1 MSGGTDMIEHRFVAY
16 GERRV
21 MVRRA
26 GSGPP
31 VVLLHESPR
40 SSAAFV
46 PMIEA
51 LAERFTVIAPDTP
64 GYGGSDPLDLLR
76 PQIADYADALKEV
89 VDALGLERAALFGRH
104 TGAAIAI
111 EFANCYPAQVSGVV
125 LEGCPAFTPE
135 EMEELVA
142 SYLPPF
148 RPVWDGGHVAW
159 LWSRI
164 RDQFSFFP
172 WNRQGP
178 ASRLAIDMP
187 RPSILNRI
195 ATDLL
200 LAGDGYRVAYEAAF
214 RYDGAAAAA
223 AARVPAHYMA
233 TETDVLFPHLDRLHS
248 LPDNAQIHR
257 LTDAERL
264 ATIGDLLNA
273 CAAGLAPAPP
283 PPEETGAR
291 RFVQVDGT
299 SLMVRQWGSD
309 CARPLLLVADLP
321 GSTQGLGPIAAHLA
335 KGRRVVA
342 IDPPGHGLSS
352 PAPAGT
358 ADGGIECVAH
368 AVTSLGLGRID
379 VAGIN
384 SGACWAA
391 HLAGHLGAGCG
402 RLVLIDP
409 PPDPAALSA
418 RLPAAAL
425 EPCWS
430 GAHLLT
436 AWHLARESLLYRPW
450 YTPTI
455 DARMPVEIGFG
466 VDLLHQR
473 FIDTVIAGE
482 AFLETLQAVCEQ
494 PWPALLAPLA
504 GRVAVVTGEGMP
516 DAAEQAA
523 LAATASAPVMRAAP
537 DARGFAGAIM
547 AATDRE

>member
-1 MSGGTDMIEHRFVAY
+1 MIEHRFVICGA
-16 GERRV
+16 RRV

-31 VVLLHESPR
+31 VLLLHESPV

-46 PMIEA
+46 PLIGS

-64 GYGGSDPLDLLR
+64 GYGGSDPLALHR
-76 PQIADYADALKEV
+76 PQIPDYADALREV
-89 VDALGLERAALFGRH
+89 VDGLGLERVAVFGRH

-111 EFANCYPAQVSGVV
+111 EFANLHPERVSGVV
-125 LEGCPAFTPE
+125 LDGCPAFTPE

-148 RPVWDGGHVAW
+148 RPDWSGSHVAW

-200 LAGDGYRVAYEAAF
+200 LAGDGYRIAYEAAF

-248 LPDNAQIHR
+248 LPDDAHIHR
-257 LTDAERL
+257 LTDAERVT
-264 ATIGDLLNA
+264 AIGDLLAA
-273 CAAGLAPAPP
+273 CADGLPPAPRA
-283 PPEETGAR
+283 PEETGAR
-291 RFVQVDGT
+291 RFIQADGA
-299 SLMVRQWGSD
+299 SLLVRQWGD
-309 CARPLLLVADLP
+309 DDARPLLLVADLP
-321 GSTQGLGPIAAHLA
+321 GSTRGLDPVAAHLA
-335 KGRRVVA
+335 RERRVVA

-352 PAPAGT
+352 PAPADM
-358 ADGGIECVAH
+358 ADGGVELVAR
-368 AVTSLGLGRID
+368 AVASLGLGQVD

-384 SGACWAA
+384 AGACWAA
-391 HLAGHLGAGCG
+391 HLAGRLGADCG
-402 RLVLIDP
+402 RLVLVDP
-409 PPDPAALSA
+409 PPDPQALA
-418 RLPAAAL
+418 ECLPAAAL
-425 EPCWS
+425 VPTWS

-436 AWHLARESLLYRPW
+436 AWHLAREALLYRPW
-450 YTPTI
+450 FVPT
-455 DARMPVEIGFG
+455 AATRMPVEIGLD
-466 VDLLHQR
+466 VDLLHRR
-473 FIDTVIAGE
+473 FVDTIVAGV
-482 AFLETLQAVCEQ
+482 AFPETLRAVCER
-494 PWPALLAPLA
+494 PWPALLGPLA
-504 GRVAVVTGEGMP
+504 DRVAVVTGQGMP

-523 LAATASAPVMRAAP
+523 LAADASAPVTRAVP
-537 DARGFAGAIM
+537 DARGYAGAII
-547 AATDRE
+547 ATVARE

>member
-1 MSGGTDMIEHRFVAY
+1 MIEHRFVSCGA
-16 GERRV
+16 RRV

-31 VVLLHESPR
+31 VLLLHESPV

-46 PMIEA
+46 PLIGS

-64 GYGGSDPLDLLR
+64 GYGGSDPLTLHR
-76 PQIADYADALKEV
+76 PQIPDYADALKEV
-89 VDALGLERAALFGRH
+89 VDALGLERAAVFGRH

-111 EFANCYPAQVSGVV
+111 EFANLHPERVSGVV
-125 LEGCPAFTPE
+125 LDGCPAFTQE

-148 RPVWDGGHVAW
+148 RPDWSGSHVAW

-200 LAGDGYRVAYEAAF
+200 LAGDGYRIAYEAAF

-248 LPDNAQIHR
+248 LPDDAQIHR
-257 LTDAERL
+257 LTDAERVT
-264 ATIGDLLNA
+264 AIGDLLAA
-273 CAAGLAPAPP
+273 CADGLPPAPP
-283 PPEETGAR
+283 APEETGAR
-291 RFVQVDGT
+291 RFVQTDGA
-299 SLMVRQWGSD
+299 SLMLRQWGED
-309 CARPLLLVADLP
+309 DAQPLLLVADLP
-321 GSTQGLGPIAAHLA
+321 GSTRGLEPVAAHLA
-335 KGRRVVA
+335 RGRRVVA

-352 PAPAGT
+352 PAPTGM
-358 ADGGIECVAH
+358 ADGGVELVAR
-368 AVTSLGLGRID
+368 AVASLGLGQID

-384 SGACWAA
+384 AGACWAA
-391 HLAGHLGAGCG
+391 RLATRLGADCG
-402 RLVLIDP
+402 RLVLVDP
-409 PPDPAALSA
+409 PPDPQALA
-418 RLPAAAL
+418 ECLPATAL
-425 EPCWS
+425 APVWS

-450 YTPTI
+450 FVPT
-455 DARMPVEIGFG
+455 AATRTPVEIGLD
-466 VDLLHQR
+466 VDLLHRR
-473 FIDTVIAGE
+473 FVDTVIADA
-482 AFLETLQAVCEQ
+482 AFPRTLQAVCGE

-516 DAAEQAA
+516 DAAEQTA
-523 LAATASAPVMRAAP
+523 LAADASAPVTRAVP
-537 DARGFAGAIM
+537 DARGYAGAII
-547 AATDRE
+547 AAAERE

>member
-1 MSGGTDMIEHRFVAY
+1 MSGSGGTIEHRFVAC

-31 VVLLHESPR
+31 VLLLHESPD

-46 PMIEA
+46 PLIGS

-64 GYGGSDPLDLLR
+64 GYGGSDPLALHR
-76 PQIADYADALKEV
+76 PQIADYADALKET
-89 VDALGLERAALFGRH
+89 VDALGLERIALFGRH

-111 EFANCYPAQVSGVV
+111 AFSNRYPERVNGVV
-125 LEGCPAFTPE
+125 LEGCPAFTPH

-148 RPVWDGGHVAW
+148 RPDWSGSHVAW

-164 RDQFSFFP
+164 RDQFNFFP

-178 ASRLAIDMP
+178 ASRIAIDMP

-248 LPDNAQIHR
+248 LPDDAQIHR
-257 LTDAERL
+257 LTDAERPS
-264 ATIGDLLNA
+264 AIGDLLDA
-273 CAAGLAPAPP
+273 CAAGLATAPP

-291 RFVQVDGT
+291 RFVQVDGA
-299 SLMVRQWGSD
+299 SLMVRQWGD
-309 CARPLLLVADLP
+309 VGAQPLLLVADLP
-321 GSTQGLGPIAAHLA
+321 GSTQGLEPVATHLA

-352 PAPAGT
+352 PAPAG
-358 ADGGIECVAH
+358 AAGGGIECVAR
-368 AVTSLGLGRID
+368 AVAALGLGQID
-379 VAGIN
+379 IAGIN

-391 HLAGHLGAGCG
+391 HLAGQLGANCR
-402 RLVLIDP
+402 RLVLVDP

-418 RLPAAAL
+418 RLPATAL

-436 AWHLARESLLYRPW
+436 AWHLARESLLCRPW
-450 YTPTI
+450 FTPTI
-455 DARMPVEIGFG
+455 DARMPVEIGLD

-473 FIDTVIAGE
+473 FVDTVIAGK
-482 AFLETLQAVCEQ
+482 AFPETLKAVCEQ

-523 LAATASAPVMRAAP
+523 LAAGASAPVTHATAH
-537 DARGFAGAIM
+537 ARGYACAIM

>member
-1 MSGGTDMIEHRFVAY
+1 
-16 GERRV
+16 

-26 GSGPP
+26 GNGPP

-46 PMIEA
+46 PAIEA
-51 LAERFTVIAPDTP
+51 LAARFTVIAPDTP
-64 GYGGSDPLDLLR
+64 GYGGSDPLPLHR

-89 VDALGLERAALFGRH
+89 MDGLGLDRVALFGRH

-111 EFANCYPAQVSGVV
+111 ECANLYPERVSGVV
-125 LEGCPAFTPE
+125 LDGCPVFTPE

-142 SYLPPF
+142 GYLPPF
-148 RPVWDGGHVAW
+148 RPSWDGSHVAW
-159 LWSRI
+159 LWSRV
-164 RDQFSFFP
+164 RDQLTFFP
-172 WNRQGP
+172 WYRQGS

-214 RYDGAAAAA
+214 RHDGAAAAA

-233 TETDVLFPHLDRLHS
+233 TETDVLLSHLDRLPD
-248 LPDNAQIHR
+248 LPANARIHR
-257 LTDAERL
+257 VTDAERVS
-264 ATIGDLLNA
+264 AVGDLLA
-273 CAAGLAPAPP
+273 SCAAGLPPAPP
-283 PPEETGAR
+283 APEETGAR
-291 RFVQVDGT
+291 RFVQVDGA
-299 SLMVRQWGSD
+299 SLMVRQWGEVRV
-309 CARPLLLVADLP
+309 RPLLLVADLP
-321 GSTQGLGPIAAHLA
+321 GSTGALEPIATHLA

-342 IDPPGHGLSS
+342 IDPPGHGLSA

-358 ADGGIECVAH
+358 ADGGVGLVAR
-368 AVTSLGLGRID
+368 AAASLGLGQVD
-379 VAGIN
+379 MAGIN
-384 SGACWAA
+384 VGACWAA
-391 HLAGHLGAGCG
+391 HLAGRLGADCG

-409 PPDPAALSA
+409 PSDPAALA
-418 RLPAAAL
+418 ECLPATAL
-425 EPCWS
+425 VPTWS

-450 YTPTI
+450 FVPT
-455 DARMPVEIGFG
+455 AATRMPVEIGLD

-473 FIDTVIAGE
+473 FVDTVVAGAAFPE
-482 AFLETLQAVCEQ
+482 AMRAVSED

-504 GRVAVVTGEGMP
+504 GKVVVVSGEGVP

-523 LAATASAPVMRAAP
+523 IAAGASASVTRAVP
-537 DARGFAGAIM
+537 DARGYAGAIT
-547 AATDRE
+547 AATERE

>member
-1 MSGGTDMIEHRFVAY
+1 MSGGVGAIEHRFVAC

-31 VVLLHESPR
+31 VLLLHESPV

-46 PMIEA
+46 PLIGS
-51 LAERFTVIAPDTP
+51 LADRFTVIAPDTP
-64 GYGGSDPLDLLR
+64 GYGGSDPLALHR
-76 PQIADYADALKEV
+76 PQIADYADALKEA
-89 VDALGLERAALFGRH
+89 VDALGLERAAVFGRH

-111 EFANCYPAQVSGVV
+111 EFANRYPERVSGAV

-148 RPVWDGGHVAW
+148 HPDWSGSHVAW

-187 RPSILNRI
+187 RASILNRI

-200 LAGDGYRVAYEAAF
+200 LAGDGYRIAYEAAF

-233 TETDVLFPHLDRLHS
+233 TETDVLFPHLDRLHA
-248 LPDNAQIHR
+248 LPDDARIHR
-257 LTDAERL
+257 LTDAERVT
-264 ATIGDLLNA
+264 AIGTLLDA
-273 CAAGLAPAPP
+273 CAGGLVPARPAPA
-283 PPEETGAR
+283 ETGAQ
-291 RFVQVDGT
+291 RFVQVDGA
-299 SLMVRQWGSD
+299 SLMLRQWGD
-309 CARPLLLVADLP
+309 DGAQPLLLVADLP
-321 GSTQGLGPIAAHLA
+321 GSTRGLDPIAAHLA

-358 ADGGIECVAH
+358 VDGGIEIVAR
-368 AVTSLGLGRID
+368 AVASLGLGQVD
-379 VAGIN
+379 VAGIDV
-384 SGACWAA
+384 GACWAA
-391 HLAGHLGAGCG
+391 HLARRLGAECG
-402 RLVLIDP
+402 RLTLIDP
-409 PPDPAALSA
+409 PPDPATLAEC
-418 RLPAAAL
+418 LPATAL
-425 EPCWS
+425 APVWS

-450 YTPTI
+450 FVPT
-455 DARMPVEIGFG
+455 AATRMPVEIGLD
-466 VDLLHQR
+466 VDLLHRR
-473 FIDTVIAGE
+473 FVDTVVAGE
-482 AFLETLQAVCEQ
+482 ALPRTLRAVCGE

-504 GRVAVVTGEGMP
+504 GRVAVVTGQGMP

-523 LAATASAPVMRAAP
+523 LAAGASAPITRATAH
-537 DARGFAGAIM
+537 ARGYADAIM
-547 AATDRE
+547 AATERE

>member
-1 MSGGTDMIEHRFVAY
+1 MIAHRFVSC

-40 SSAAFV
+40 SSAAFI

-64 GYGGSDPLDLLR
+64 GFGGSDPLDLHR
-76 PQIADYADALKEV
+76 PQIPDYADALGEV
-89 VDALGLERAALFGRH
+89 ADALGLKRVALFGRH

-111 EFANCYPAQVSGVV
+111 EFANLYPERVSGVV
-125 LEGCPAFTPE
+125 LDGCPVFTRE

-142 SYLPPF
+142 GYLPPF
-148 RPVWDGGHVAW
+148 RPAWDGSHVAW
-159 LWSRI
+159 LWSRV
-164 RDQFSFFP
+164 RDQLTFFP

-195 ATDLL
+195 AQDFL

-223 AARVPAHYMA
+223 EARVPAHYMA
-233 TETDVLFPHLDRLHS
+233 TETDVLLPHLDRLPD
-248 LPDNAQIHR
+248 LPANARIHR
-257 LTDAERL
+257 LTDAERV
-264 ATIGDLLNA
+264 AVVGDLLAA
-273 CAAGLAPAPP
+273 CASGLPLAPP
-283 PPEETGAR
+283 PPEKTGTR
-291 RFVQVDGT
+291 RFAQVDCA
-299 SLMVRQWGSD
+299 SLMVRQWGAAG
-309 CARPLLLVADLP
+309 ARPLLLVADLP
-321 GSTQGLGPIAAHLA
+321 GSTRGLEPIAAHLA
-335 KGRRVVA
+335 KGRRVIA

-358 ADGGIECVAH
+358 ADGGIELVAS
-368 AVTSLGLGRID
+368 AVASLGLGQVD

-384 SGACWAA
+384 AGACSAA
-391 HLAGHLGAGCG
+391 HLAGRLGADCG

-409 PPDPAALSA
+409 PADPQALA
-418 RLPAAAL
+418 ECLPATAL
-425 EPCWS
+425 VPTWS
-430 GAHLLT
+430 GTHLLT

-450 YTPTI
+450 FVPT
-455 DARMPVEIGFG
+455 AATRMPVEIGLD

-473 FIDTVIAGE
+473 FVDTVIAGPAFPE
-482 AFLETLQAVCEQ
+482 ALRAVSEQ
-494 PWPALLAPLA
+494 PWPALLTPMA
-504 GRVAVVTGEGMP
+504 GRIAVVTGEGMP
-516 DAAEQAA
+516 DAAGQAA
-523 LAATASAPVMRAAP
+523 LAAGASAPVTLAAAH
-537 DARGFAGAIM
+537 ARGYAGAIM
-547 AATDRE
+547 AATERA

>member
-1 MSGGTDMIEHRFVAY
+1 MIEHRFVAC
-16 GERRV
+16 GARRV

-31 VVLLHESPR
+31 AVLLHESPR

-46 PMIEA
+46 PVIEA

-64 GYGGSDPLDLLR
+64 GYGGSDPLDLHR

-89 VDALGLERAALFGRH
+89 MDGLGLERVALFGRH

-111 EFANCYPAQVSGVV
+111 EYANLYPERVSGIV
-125 LEGCPAFTPE
+125 LDGCPAFTPE

-148 RPVWDGGHVAW
+148 RPVWDGSHVAW
-159 LWSRI
+159 LWSRV
-164 RDQFSFFP
+164 RDQLTFFP
-172 WNRQGP
+172 WYRQGP

-223 AARVPAHYMA
+223 MACVPAHYMA
-233 TETDVLFPHLDRLHS
+233 TETDVLLSHLDRLPN
-248 LPDNAQIHR
+248 LPADARIHR
-257 LTDAERL
+257 LADAERVSV
-264 ATIGDLLNA
+264 IGDLLAA
-273 CAAGLAPAPP
+273 CADGLPPAPP
-283 PPEETGAR
+283 APEETGAR
-291 RFVQVDGT
+291 RFVQVNGA
-299 SLMVRQWGSD
+299 SLMLREWGEAG
-309 CARPLLLVADLP
+309 ARPLLLVADLP
-321 GSTQGLGPIAAHLA
+321 GSTQGLEPVAAHLA

-358 ADGGIECVAH
+358 ADSGVGLAAGAVA
-368 AVTSLGLGRID
+368 SLGLGPVD
-379 VAGIN
+379 VAGIG

-391 HLAGHLGAGCG
+391 LLARRLGADCG

-409 PPDPAALSA
+409 PPDPQALA
-418 RLPAAAL
+418 DCLPATAL
-425 EPCWS
+425 VPTWS
-430 GAHLLT
+430 GTHLLT
-436 AWHLARESLLYRPW
+436 AWYLARESLLYRPW
-450 YTPTI
+450 FVPT
-455 DARMPVEIGFG
+455 AATRMPVEIGLD
-466 VDLLHQR
+466 VELLHRR
-473 FIDTVIAGE
+473 FVDTVIAGAAFPE
-482 AFLETLQAVCEQ
+482 ALRAVSEE
-494 PWPALLAPLA
+494 PWPNMLAPLA
-504 GRVAVVTGEGMP
+504 GRVSVVTGEGMP

-523 LAATASAPVMRAAP
+523 LAAHVSAPVTRAAAH
-537 DARGFAGAIM
+537 ARGYASAIL

>member
-1 MSGGTDMIEHRFVAY
+1 MSGGAGTIEHRFVTC
-16 GERRV
+16 GKRRV

-40 SSAAFV
+40 SSAAFI

-64 GYGGSDPLDLLR
+64 GYGGSDPLDLHR

-111 EFANCYPAQVSGVV
+111 EFANRYPAQVSGVV

-195 ATDLL
+195 AMDLL

-248 LPDNAQIHR
+248 LPDNAQIYR

-264 ATIGDLLNA
+264 TAIGDLLGA
-273 CAAGLAPAPP
+273 C
-283 PPEETGAR
+283 
-291 RFVQVDGT
+291 
-299 SLMVRQWGSD
+299 
-309 CARPLLLVADLP
+309 
-321 GSTQGLGPIAAHLA
+321 
-335 KGRRVVA
+335 
-342 IDPPGHGLSS
+342 
-352 PAPAGT
+352 APAGT
-358 ADGGIECVAH
+358 AAAGRDGHAPLRPGGRRIAHGPPVGRRRRAAAAARGRSAGIHARARPHRRPSGEGAPGRRHRSPRPRPLLPRYGRHDRRRRRVRGPRGGIPWARSDRCRRH
-368 AVTSLGLGRID
+368 QQRRTLGR
-379 VAGIN
+379 APRRAPRGRLRP
-384 SGACWAA
+384 SGAD
-391 HLAGHLGAGCG
+391 
-402 RLVLIDP
+402 R
-409 PPDPAALSA
+409 PAA
-418 RLPAAAL
+418 RPR
-425 EPCWS
+425 
-430 GAHLLT
+430 G
-436 AWHLARESLLYRPW
+436 LARSSS
-450 YTPTI
+450 T
-455 DARMPVEIGFG
+455 
-466 VDLLHQR
+466 
-473 FIDTVIAGE
+473 
-482 AFLETLQAVCEQ
+482 
-494 PWPALLAPLA
+494 
-504 GRVAVVTGEGMP
+504 
-516 DAAEQAA
+516 
-523 LAATASAPVMRAAP
+523 
-537 DARGFAGAIM
+537 
-547 AATDRE
+547 

>member
-1 MSGGTDMIEHRFVAY
+1 MIEHRFVICGA
-16 GERRV
+16 RRV

-31 VVLLHESPR
+31 VLLLHESPV

-46 PMIEA
+46 PLIGS

-64 GYGGSDPLDLLR
+64 SYGGSDPLTLHR
-76 PQIADYADALKEV
+76 PQIPDYADALREV
-89 VDALGLERAALFGRH
+89 VDVLGLERAAVFGRH

-111 EFANCYPAQVSGVV
+111 EFANSHPERVSGVV
-125 LEGCPAFTPE
+125 LDGCPAFTPE

-148 RPVWDGGHVAW
+148 RPDWSGSHVAW

-200 LAGDGYRVAYEAAF
+200 LAGDGYRIAYEAAF

-248 LPDNAQIHR
+248 LPDDAHIHR
-257 LTDAERL
+257 LTDAERVT
-264 ATIGDLLNA
+264 AIGDLLAA
-273 CAAGLAPAPP
+273 CADGLPPAPP
-283 PPEETGAR
+283 APEETGVR
-291 RFVQVDGT
+291 RFIQVDGA
-299 SLMVRQWGSD
+299 SLMLRQWGDDS
-309 CARPLLLVADLP
+309 AQPLLLVADLP
-321 GSTQGLGPIAAHLA
+321 GSTRGLDPVAAHLA
-335 KGRRVVA
+335 RERRVVA

-352 PAPAGT
+352 PAPADM
-358 ADGGIECVAH
+358 ADGGVELVAR
-368 AVTSLGLGRID
+368 AVASLGLGQVD

-384 SGACWAA
+384 AGACWAA
-391 HLAGHLGAGCG
+391 HLAGRLGADCG

-409 PPDPAALSA
+409 PPDPRALA
-418 RLPAAAL
+418 ECLPATAL
-425 EPCWS
+425 APVWS

-450 YTPTI
+450 FVPT
-455 DARMPVEIGFG
+455 AATRMPVEIGLD
-466 VDLLHQR
+466 VDLLHRR
-473 FIDTVIAGE
+473 FVDTVIAGD
-482 AFLETLQAVCEQ
+482 AFPRTLQAVCGE

-523 LAATASAPVMRAAP
+523 LAAGASAPVTRAVP
-537 DARGFAGAIM
+537 DARGYADAIV
-547 AATDRE
+547 AAMERE

>member
-1 MSGGTDMIEHRFVAY
+1 MSGGAGAIEHRFVRC

-21 MVRRA
+21 MVRRT
-26 GSGPP
+26 GGGPP
-31 VVLLHESPR
+31 VLLLHESPR
-40 SSAAFV
+40 SSAAFI

-64 GYGGSDPLDLLR
+64 GFGGSDSLDMHR

-89 VDALGLERAALFGRH
+89 VDALSLERAALFGRH

-111 EFANCYPAQVSGVV
+111 EFANLHPERVNGTV

-148 RPVWDGGHVAW
+148 RPVWDGSHVAW

-164 RDQFSFFP
+164 RDQFGFFP

-200 LAGDGYRVAYEAAF
+200 LAGDDYRVAYEAAF

-223 AARVPAHYMA
+223 AARAPACYVA
-233 TETDVLFPHLDRLHS
+233 TETDVLFTHLDRLHS
-248 LPDNAQIHR
+248 LPDDAQIHR

-264 ATIGDLLNA
+264 TTIGDLIAA
-273 CAAGLAPAPP
+273 CAAGLPPAPP
-283 PPEETGAR
+283 PPKETGPR
-291 RFVQVDGT
+291 RFAQVDGA
-299 SLMVRQWGSD
+299 SLMVRQWGED
-309 CARPLLLVADLP
+309 GARPLLLVADLP
-321 GSTQGLGPIAAHLA
+321 GSTQGLDPIATHLA

-352 PAPAGT
+352 PALASM
-358 ADGGIECVAH
+358 ADGGIELVAR
-368 AVTSLGLGRID
+368 AVSSLGLGQVD

-391 HLAGHLGAGCG
+391 HLAGRLAADCD

-418 RLPAAAL
+418 RLPATEL

-450 YTPTI
+450 FTSTSA
-455 DARMPVEIGFG
+455 ARMPVEIGLG

-473 FIDTVIAGE
+473 FVDTVIAG
-482 AFLETLQAVCEQ
+482 AALPQTLRAVCEQ

-516 DAAEQAA
+516 DAPEQGA
-523 LAATASAPVMRAAP
+523 LAAGASAPVSHATP
-537 DARGFAGAIM
+537 DGRGYARAIM
-547 AATDRE
+547 AATERE

>member
-1 MSGGTDMIEHRFVAY
+1 MSGGPGTIEHRFVNC

-21 MVRRA
+21 MVRRV

-31 VVLLHESPR
+31 VLLLHESPV

-46 PMIEA
+46 PLIGS
-51 LAERFTVIAPDTP
+51 LADRFTVIAPDTP
-64 GYGGSDPLDLLR
+64 GYGGSDPLALHR

-89 VDALGLERAALFGRH
+89 VDALGLERAAVFGRH
-104 TGAAIAI
+104 TGAAVAI
-111 EFANCYPAQVSGVV
+111 EFANRYPERVSGAI

-148 RPVWDGGHVAW
+148 RPDWSGSHVAW

-223 AARVPAHYMA
+223 AARRPAHYMA

-248 LPDNAQIHR
+248 LPDDAQIHR
-257 LTDAERL
+257 LTDAERV
-264 ATIGDLLNA
+264 TVIGTLLDV
-273 CAAGLAPAPP
+273 CAAGLPPAPP
-283 PPEETGAR
+283 APEETGAP
-291 RFVQVDGT
+291 RFVQLDGA
-299 SLMVRQWGSD
+299 SLMLRQWGAD
-309 CARPLLLVADLP
+309 GAQPLLLVADLP
-321 GSTQGLGPIAAHLA
+321 GSTRGLDPVAAHLA
-335 KGRRVVA
+335 RGRRVIA

-352 PAPAGT
+352 PAPAGM
-358 ADGGIECVAH
+358 ADGGIEHVAR
-368 AVTSLGLGRID
+368 AVASLGLGQVDI
-379 VAGIN
+379 AGIN
-384 SGACWAA
+384 VGACWAA
-391 HLAGHLGAGCG
+391 HLAARLGADCAH
-402 RLVLIDP
+402 LVLIDP
-409 PPDPAALSA
+409 PPDPAALA
-418 RLPAAAL
+418 DCLPSTAL
-425 EPCWS
+425 APVWS

-450 YTPTI
+450 FVPT
-455 DARMPVEIGFG
+455 AATRMPVEIGLD
-466 VDLLHQR
+466 VELLHQR
-473 FIDTVIAGE
+473 FVDTVIAGAAFPE
-482 AFLETLQAVCEQ
+482 AMRAVCEQ
-494 PWPALLAPLA
+494 SWPALLAPPA
-504 GRVAVVTGEGMP
+504 GKVAVVTGEGMP
-516 DAAEQAA
+516 DAAAQAA
-523 LAATASAPVMRAAP
+523 LAAGASAPVTRAIAHT
-537 DARGFAGAIM
+537 RGYADAIM
-547 AATDRE
+547 AATERE

>member
-1 MSGGTDMIEHRFVAY
+1 MIEHRFVSC

-31 VVLLHESPR
+31 AVLLHESPR

-46 PMIEA
+46 PVIET
-51 LAERFTVIAPDTP
+51 LAARFTVIAPDTP
-64 GYGGSDPLDLLR
+64 GYGGSDPLDLHR

-89 VDALGLERAALFGRH
+89 MDGLDLERVALFGRH

-111 EFANCYPAQVSGVV
+111 ECANLYPERVSGVV
-125 LEGCPAFTPE
+125 LDGCPAFTPQ
-135 EMEELVA
+135 EMDELVA
-142 SYLPPF
+142 GYLPPF
-148 RPVWDGGHVAW
+148 RPSWDGSHVAW
-159 LWSRI
+159 LWSRV
-164 RDQFSFFP
+164 RDQLTFFP

-214 RYDGAAAAA
+214 RHDAAAAAA

-233 TETDVLFPHLDRLHS
+233 TETDVLLSHLDRLPD
-248 LPDNAQIHR
+248 LPANARIHR
-257 LTDAERL
+257 VTDAERVSAVGNLL
-264 ATIGDLLNA
+264 AS
-273 CAAGLAPAPP
+273 CAAGLPPAPP
-283 PPEETGAR
+283 AQEETGAR
-291 RFVQVDGT
+291 RFVQVDGA
-299 SLMVRQWGSD
+299 SLMVRQWGEAR
-309 CARPLLLVADLP
+309 ARPLLLVADLP
-321 GSTQGLGPIAAHLA
+321 GSTRGLEPIASHLA

-358 ADGGIECVAH
+358 TDGGVALVAR
-368 AVTSLGLGRID
+368 AVASLGLGQVDI
-379 VAGIN
+379 AGIN
-384 SGACWAA
+384 VGACWAA
-391 HLAGHLGAGCG
+391 HLAGRLEADCG
-402 RLVLIDP
+402 RLVLVDP
-409 PPDPAALSA
+409 PSDPAALA
-418 RLPAAAL
+418 ECLPATAL
-425 EPCWS
+425 VPTWS

-450 YTPTI
+450 FVPT
-455 DARMPVEIGFG
+455 AATRMPIEIGLD
-466 VDLLHQR
+466 VNLLHQR
-473 FIDTVIAGE
+473 FVDTVIAGAALPE
-482 AFLETLQAVCEQ
+482 AMRAVSEE

-504 GRVAVVTGEGMP
+504 GKVAVVTGEGMP

-523 LAATASAPVMRAAP
+523 LAESVWAPVTRATP
-537 DARGFAGAIM
+537 DARGYADAIT
-547 AATDRE
+547 AATERE

>member
-1 MSGGTDMIEHRFVAY
+1 MSGGTGTIEHRFVTC

-31 VVLLHESPR
+31 VLLLHESPV

-46 PMIEA
+46 PLIGS
-51 LAERFTVIAPDTP
+51 LADRFTVIAPDTP
-64 GYGGSDPLDLLR
+64 GYGGSEPLALHR
-76 PQIADYADALKEV
+76 PQIADYADALKDV
-89 VDALGLERAALFGRH
+89 VDALGLERAAIFGRH

-111 EFANCYPAQVSGVV
+111 EFANRYPERVSGAL

-148 RPVWDGGHVAW
+148 RPDWSGSHVAW

-164 RDQFSFFP
+164 RDQFGFFP

-178 ASRLAIDMP
+178 ASRIAIDMP

-214 RYDGAAAAA
+214 RYDGAAAAS

-248 LPDNAQIHR
+248 LPDDAQIHR
-257 LTDAERL
+257 LTDAER
-264 ATIGDLLNA
+264 ATVIGTLLGA
-273 CAAGLAPAPP
+273 CAAALPPAPP
-283 PPEETGAR
+283 APEERGAQ
-291 RFVQVDGT
+291 RFVQLDGA
-299 SLMVRQWGSD
+299 SLMLRQWGD
-309 CARPLLLVADLP
+309 DGAQPLLLVADLP
-321 GSTQGLGPIAAHLA
+321 GSTRGLDPVAAHLA
-335 KGRRVVA
+335 RGRRVIA

-352 PAPAGT
+352 PAPAGM
-358 ADGGIECVAH
+358 ADGGIELVAR
-368 AVTSLGLGRID
+368 AVASLGLGQVDI
-379 VAGIN
+379 AGIN
-384 SGACWAA
+384 VGACWAA
-391 HLAGHLGAGCG
+391 HLAARLGADCP
-402 RLVLIDP
+402 RLVLVDP
-409 PPDPAALSA
+409 STDPAALA
-418 RLPAAAL
+418 ECLPAAAL
-425 EPCWS
+425 APVWS

-450 YTPTI
+450 FVPT
-455 DARMPVEIGFG
+455 AATRMPVEIGLD
-466 VDLLHQR
+466 VELLHRR
-473 FIDTVIAGE
+473 FIDTVIAGAAFPE
-482 AFLETLQAVCEQ
+482 ALRAVSEES
-494 PWPALLAPLA
+494 WPALLASLA

-523 LAATASAPVMRAAP
+523 LASGASAPVTRATAH
-537 DARGFAGAIM
+537 ARGYADAIM
-547 AATDRE
+547 AATERE

>member
-1 MSGGTDMIEHRFVAY
+1 MSGGIGTIEHRFVTC

-31 VVLLHESPR
+31 VLLLHESPV

-46 PMIEA
+46 PLIGS
-51 LAERFTVIAPDTP
+51 LADRFTVIAPDTP
-64 GYGGSDPLDLLR
+64 GYGGSDPLALHR
-76 PQIADYADALKEV
+76 PQIADYADALKDV
-89 VDALGLERAALFGRH
+89 VDALGLERVAVFGRH

-111 EFANCYPAQVSGVV
+111 EFANRYPERVSGAV

-148 RPVWDGGHVAW
+148 RPDWSGSHVAW

-164 RDQFSFFP
+164 RDQFGFFP

-178 ASRLAIDMP
+178 ASRIAIDMP

-214 RYDGAAAAA
+214 RYDGAAAAS

-248 LPDNAQIHR
+248 LPNDAQIHR
-257 LTDAERL
+257 LTDAER
-264 ATIGDLLNA
+264 ATVIGTLLGA
-273 CAAGLAPAPP
+273 CAAALPSAPPAP
-283 PPEETGAR
+283 EERGAQ
-291 RFVQVDGT
+291 RFVQLEGA
-299 SLMVRQWGSD
+299 SLMLRQWGD
-309 CARPLLLVADLP
+309 GGAQQQLLVADLP
-321 GSTQGLGPIAAHLA
+321 GSTRGLDPVAAHLGR
-335 KGRRVVA
+335 GRRVIA
-342 IDPPGHGLSS
+342 IDPPSHGLSS
-352 PAPAGT
+352 PAPAGM
-358 ADGGIECVAH
+358 ADGGIEPVAR
-368 AVTSLGLGRID
+368 AVASLRLGEVDI
-379 VAGIN
+379 AGIN
-384 SGACWAA
+384 LGACWAA
-391 HLAGHLGAGCG
+391 HLAAHLGADSA

-409 PPDPAALSA
+409 PSDPAALA
-418 RLPAAAL
+418 ECLPATAL
-425 EPCWS
+425 VPVWS
-430 GAHLLT
+430 GTHLLT

-450 YTPTI
+450 FVPT
-455 DARMPVEIGFG
+455 AATRMPVEIGLD
-466 VDLLHQR
+466 VELLHQR
-473 FIDTVIAGE
+473 FVDTVIAGAAFPE
-482 AFLETLQAVCEQ
+482 AMRAVSEES
-494 PWPALLAPLA
+494 WPALLAPLA

-523 LAATASAPVMRAAP
+523 LAAGASAPVTRASTH
-537 DARGFAGAIM
+537 ARGYADAIM
-547 AATDRE
+547 AATERE

>member
-1 MSGGTDMIEHRFVAY
+1 MIEHRFVICGA
-16 GERRV
+16 RRV

-31 VVLLHESPR
+31 VLLLHESPV

-46 PMIEA
+46 PLIGS

-64 GYGGSDPLDLLR
+64 GYGGSDPLALHR
-76 PQIADYADALKEV
+76 PQIPDYADALKEV
-89 VDALGLERAALFGRH
+89 VDALGLERAAVFGRH

-111 EFANCYPAQVSGVV
+111 EFANLHPERVSGVV
-125 LEGCPAFTPE
+125 LDGCPAFTPE

-148 RPVWDGGHVAW
+148 RPDWSGSHVAW

-233 TETDVLFPHLDRLHS
+233 TGTDVLLPHLDRLHS
-248 LPDNAQIHR
+248 LPDDAQIHR
-257 LTDAERL
+257 LRDAERM
-264 ATIGDLLNA
+264 TVIGTLLDA
-273 CAAGLAPAPP
+273 CADGLAPAPP
-283 PPEETGAR
+283 APEETGAQ
-291 RFVQVDGT
+291 RFVQADGA
-299 SLMVRQWGSD
+299 SLLVRQWGED
-309 CARPLLLVADLP
+309 GARPLLLVADLP
-321 GSTQGLGPIAAHLA
+321 GSTRGLDPVAAHLA
-335 KGRRVVA
+335 RERRVVA

-358 ADGGIECVAH
+358 ADGGVELVAR
-368 AVTSLGLGRID
+368 ALASLGLGQVD

-384 SGACWAA
+384 VGACWAA
-391 HLAGHLGAGCG
+391 RLAARLGADCAH
-402 RLVLIDP
+402 LVLIDP
-409 PPDPAALSA
+409 PPDPAALA
-418 RLPAAAL
+418 ECLPASAL
-425 EPCWS
+425 APVWS

-450 YTPTI
+450 FVPT
-455 DARMPVEIGFG
+455 AATRMPVEIGLD
-466 VDLLHQR
+466 VDLLHRR
-473 FIDTVIAGE
+473 FVDTVIAGE
-482 AFLETLQAVCEQ
+482 ALPRTLRAACGE

-523 LAATASAPVMRAAP
+523 LAAGASAPVTRAVP
-537 DARGFAGAIM
+537 DARGYADAIE
-547 AATDRE
+547 AATERE

>member
-1 MSGGTDMIEHRFVAY
+1 MIEHRFVTCGA
-16 GERRV
+16 RRV

-31 VVLLHESPR
+31 VLLLHESPV

-46 PMIEA
+46 PLIGS

-64 GYGGSDPLDLLR
+64 GYGGSDPLTLHR
-76 PQIADYADALKEV
+76 PQIPDYADALKEV
-89 VDALGLERAALFGRH
+89 VDALGLERAAVFGRH

-111 EFANCYPAQVSGVV
+111 EFANLHPERVSGVV
-125 LEGCPAFTPE
+125 LDGCPAFTQE

-148 RPVWDGGHVAW
+148 RPDWSGSHVAW

-200 LAGDGYRVAYEAAF
+200 LAGDGYRIAYEAAF

-248 LPDNAQIHR
+248 LPDDAQIHR
-257 LTDAERL
+257 LTDAERVT
-264 ATIGDLLNA
+264 AIGDLLAA
-273 CAAGLAPAPP
+273 CADGLPSAPP
-283 PPEETGAR
+283 APEETGAR
-291 RFVQVDGT
+291 RFVQTDGA
-299 SLMVRQWGSD
+299 SLLVRQWGED
-309 CARPLLLVADLP
+309 DARPLLLVADLP
-321 GSTQGLGPIAAHLA
+321 GSTRGLDPVAAHLA
-335 KGRRVVA
+335 RERRVVA

-352 PAPAGT
+352 PAPAGM
-358 ADGGIECVAH
+358 ADGGVELVAR
-368 AVTSLGLGRID
+368 AVASLGLGQVD

-384 SGACWAA
+384 VGACWAA
-391 HLAGHLGAGCG
+391 RLAARLGADCG
-402 RLVLIDP
+402 RLVLVDP
-409 PPDPAALSA
+409 PPDPQALA
-418 RLPAAAL
+418 ECLPATAL
-425 EPCWS
+425 APVWS

-450 YTPTI
+450 FVPT
-455 DARMPVEIGFG
+455 AATRMPVEIGLD
-466 VDLLHQR
+466 VDLLHRR
-473 FIDTVIAGE
+473 FVDTVIAGE
-482 AFLETLQAVCEQ
+482 AFPRTLQAVCGE

-504 GRVAVVTGEGMP
+504 GRVAVVTGQGMP
-516 DAAEQAA
+516 DAAEQTA
-523 LAATASAPVMRAAP
+523 LAADASAPVTRAVP
-537 DARGFAGAIM
+537 DARGYAGAII
-547 AATDRE
+547 AAAERE

>member
-1 MSGGTDMIEHRFVAY
+1 
-16 GERRV
+16 
-21 MVRRA
+21 
-26 GSGPP
+26 
-31 VVLLHESPR
+31 
-40 SSAAFV
+40 
-46 PMIEA
+46 MIEA

-64 GYGGSDPLDLLR
+64 GYGGSDPLELHR

-111 EFANCYPAQVSGVV
+111 EYANRYPAQVSGVV

-172 WNRQGP
+172 WDRQGP

-195 ATDLL
+195 AMDLL

-223 AARVPAHYMA
+223 AARALTHYMA

-264 ATIGDLLNA
+264 TAIGDLLSA

-291 RFVQVDGT
+291 RFVQVDGA
-299 SLMVRQWGSD
+299 SLMVRQWGGD
-309 CARPLLLVADLP
+309 GARPLLLVADLP

-335 KGRRVVA
+335 KGRRGRRHRSPRPRPLLPRYGRHDRRRPSSTWPARWHPLGSVRS
-342 IDPPGHGLSS
+342 LS
-352 PAPAGT
+352 PAST
-358 ADGGIECVAH
+358 AAH
-368 AVTSLGLGRID
+368 AGPRTSPG
-379 VAGIN
+379 A
-384 SGACWAA
+384 SGQ
-391 HLAGHLGAGCG
+391 
-402 RLVLIDP
+402 
-409 PPDPAALSA
+409 
-418 RLPAAAL
+418 AAAVW
-425 EPCWS
+425 C
-430 GAHLLT
+430 
-436 AWHLARESLLYRPW
+436 
-450 YTPTI
+450 
-455 DARMPVEIGFG
+455 
-466 VDLLHQR
+466 
-473 FIDTVIAGE
+473 
-482 AFLETLQAVCEQ
+482 
-494 PWPALLAPLA
+494 
-504 GRVAVVTGEGMP
+504 
-516 DAAEQAA
+516 
-523 LAATASAPVMRAAP
+523 
-537 DARGFAGAIM
+537 
-547 AATDRE
+547 

>member
-1 MSGGTDMIEHRFVAY
+1 MIEHRLVTCGA
-16 GERRV
+16 RRV

-31 VVLLHESPR
+31 VMLLHESPV

-46 PMIEA
+46 PLIGS

-64 GYGGSDPLDLLR
+64 GYGGSDPLALHR
-76 PQIADYADALKEV
+76 PQIPDYADALKEV
-89 VDALGLERAALFGRH
+89 VDALGLERAAVFGRH

-111 EFANCYPAQVSGVV
+111 EFANLYPERVSGVV
-125 LEGCPAFTPE
+125 LDGCPAFTPE

-148 RPVWDGGHVAW
+148 RPDWSGSHVAW

-195 ATDLL
+195 AADLL

-223 AARVPAHYMA
+223 AARVSAHYMA

-248 LPDNAQIHR
+248 LPANAQIHR
-257 LTDAERL
+257 LTDAERV
-264 ATIGDLLNA
+264 AVIGTLLGA
-273 CAAGLAPAPP
+273 CADGLPPAPP
-283 PPEETGAR
+283 APEETGAR
-291 RFVQVDGT
+291 RFVQTGGA
-299 SLMVRQWGSD
+299 SLLMRQWGED
-309 CARPLLLVADLP
+309 GARPLLLVADLP
-321 GSTQGLGPIAAHLA
+321 GSTRGLEPIAAHLA
-335 KGRRVVA
+335 RERRVVA
-342 IDPPGHGLSS
+342 IDLPGHGLSS
-352 PAPAGT
+352 PAPAGMT
-358 ADGGIECVAH
+358 DGGVELVAR
-368 AVTSLGLGRID
+368 ALASLRLGQVD

-384 SGACWAA
+384 VGACWAA
-391 HLAGHLGAGCG
+391 HLAGRLGADCG

-409 PPDPAALSA
+409 PPDPAALA
-418 RLPAAAL
+418 ECLPATAL
-425 EPCWS
+425 APVWS

-450 YTPTI
+450 FVPT
-455 DARMPVEIGFG
+455 AATRMPVEIGLD
-466 VDLLHQR
+466 VDLLHRR
-473 FIDTVIAGE
+473 FVDTVIAGE
-482 AFLETLQAVCEQ
+482 AFPLTLQAACER

-504 GRVAVVTGEGMP
+504 GRVAVVTGQSMP
-516 DAAEQAA
+516 DTAEQAA
-523 LAATASAPVMRAAP
+523 LAAGASAPVTRATAH
-537 DARGFAGAIM
+537 ARGYADAIV
-547 AATDRE
+547 AAAERE

>member
-1 MSGGTDMIEHRFVAY
+1 M
-16 GERRV
+16 
-21 MVRRA
+21 
-26 GSGPP
+26 
-31 VVLLHESPR
+31 
-40 SSAAFV
+40 
-46 PMIEA
+46 
-51 LAERFTVIAPDTP
+51 
-64 GYGGSDPLDLLR
+64 
-76 PQIADYADALKEV
+76 
-89 VDALGLERAALFGRH
+89 
-104 TGAAIAI
+104 
-111 EFANCYPAQVSGVV
+111 

-195 ATDLL
+195 AMDLL

-264 ATIGDLLNA
+264 TAIGDLLSA

-309 CARPLLLVADLP
+309 GARPLLLVADLP

-358 ADGGIECVAH
+358 ADGGVECVAH
-368 AVTSLGLGRID
+368 AVTSLGLGQID

-391 HLAGHLGAGCG
+391 HLAGRPRG
-402 RLVLIDP
+402 RLRPSGADR
-409 PPDPAALSA
+409 PAARSCGPF
-418 RLPAAAL
+418 RPAA
-425 EPCWS
+425 
-430 GAHLLT
+430 
-436 AWHLARESLLYRPW
+436 R
-450 YTPTI
+450 
-455 DARMPVEIGFG
+455 D
-466 VDLLHQR
+466 
-473 FIDTVIAGE
+473 
-482 AFLETLQAVCEQ
+482 
-494 PWPALLAPLA
+494 
-504 GRVAVVTGEGMP
+504 
-516 DAAEQAA
+516 
-523 LAATASAPVMRAAP
+523 RA
-537 DARGFAGAIM
+537 
-547 AATDRE
+547 